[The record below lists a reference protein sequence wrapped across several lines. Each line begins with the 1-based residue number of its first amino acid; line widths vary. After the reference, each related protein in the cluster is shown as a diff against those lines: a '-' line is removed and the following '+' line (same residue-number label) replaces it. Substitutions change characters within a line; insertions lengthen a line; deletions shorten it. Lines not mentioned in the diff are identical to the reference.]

1 MLLLLLGGGRDR
13 DWCGRVS
20 RAVQCT
26 RRYRHVTELIAWKLV
41 AFGELLIAATLA
53 VLYVF
58 TKLHAEAAERREK
71 SAIDAMRDERTLRMD
86 AEKREVD
93 SLIASGRREREI
105 HRMAFGM
112 GSSERRREN
121 INADVVSQL
130 LCGER
135 VMPPREEG
143 EA

>member
-1 MLLLLLGGGRDR
+1 MTDALLM
-13 DWCGRVS
+13 
-20 RAVQCT
+20 
-26 RRYRHVTELIAWKLV
+26 WKLV
-41 AFGELLIAATLA
+41 AFGELLLAATLA

-112 GSSERRREN
+112 GSSERRQNTRDNDIAERYRRGEV
-121 INADVVSQL
+121 IVVRL
-130 LCGER
+130 
-135 VMPPREEG
+135 REEG